1 MIETERLLLRRNT
14 LEDFEAIRA
23 MYVDP
28 EVIRHIGMGQ
38 PSTAQDSWFRLLRLI
53 GNWTA
58 FGYGFFSVVERS
70 SGTFAGL
77 VGFAHFHREL
87 GEDFDPFPEAG
98 WSLASW
104 AHGKGFAT
112 EAATAAHRWFEAQHG
127 ARRTVCIIDAA
138 NPASIRVADKLGYR
152 SLGER
157 PYRGESVLLFER
169 PAG

>member
-1 MIETERLLLRRNT
+1 MIETERLILRQNT
-14 LEDFEAIRA
+14 LEDFEPIRD

-28 EVIRHIGMGQ
+28 EVIRHLGVSK

-70 SGTFAGL
+70 SGKFAGL

-87 GEDFDPFPEAG
+87 GEDFDRFPEAG

-104 AHGKGFAT
+104 AHGRGIAT
-112 EAATAAHRWFEAQHG
+112 EAATAAHGWFEEQHG
-127 ARRTVCIIDAA
+127 RRRTVCIIDHD
-138 NPASIRVADKLGYR
+138 NDRSINVAKRLGY
-152 SLGER
+152 SLIGPR
-157 PYRGESVLLFER
+157 AYRDESILVFAR
-169 PAG
+169 DP

>member
-1 MIETERLLLRRNT
+1 MIETQRLLLRRNT
-14 LEDFEAIRA
+14 LEDFEAIRD

-28 EVIRHIGMGQ
+28 EVIRHIGVGK

-58 FGYGFFSVVERS
+58 FGYGFFSVIERS
-70 SGTFAGL
+70 SGRFAGL
-77 VGFAHFHREL
+77 VGFARFHREL

-112 EAATAAHRWFEAQHG
+112 EAATAAHDWFEAQHG
-127 ARRTVCIIDAA
+127 RRRTVCIIDPG
-138 NPASIRVADKLGYR
+138 NDRSIRVAEKLGYR
-152 SLGER
+152 LIGPR
-157 PYRGESVLLFER
+157 QYRDETILVFAR
-169 PAG
+169 NP

>member
-1 MIETERLLLRRNT
+1 MIETERLLLRQNT
-14 LEDFEAIRA
+14 LGDFEAIRE

-28 EVIRHIGMGQ
+28 QVIRHIGLSQ

-58 FGYGFFSVVERS
+58 FGYGFFSVIERS
-70 SGTFAGL
+70 SGRFAGL

-112 EAATAAHRWFEAQHG
+112 EAATAAHRWFDAEQG
-127 ARRTVCIIDAA
+127 ARRMVCIIDVD
-138 NPASIRVADKLGYR
+138 NGASIKVAEKLGYR
-152 SLGER
+152 LIGPR
-157 PYRGESVLLFER
+157 QYRDEEILVFGR
-169 PAG
+169 NP